1 MNAVRIRLGPLWP
14 YAVLIGL
21 PAAAFIL
28 PDLFGGHLVLT
39 GDNLQ
44 QNYPL
49 HVLVGSMLRH
59 GQLPFW
65 NQYLFS
71 GTPLLA
77 GFNAGAFYPLVGL
90 FVILPDRA
98 AWIATEVILFSL
110 IGVGMYLFLRALALS
125 TVACVLASLTF
136 VCSGVVLGRPTT
148 WT

>member
-1 MNAVRIRLGPLWP
+1 M
-14 YAVLIGL
+14 IGL

-28 PDLFGGHLVLT
+28 PDLLGGHLVLT

-49 HVLVGSMLRH
+49 HVLVGSMLRR

-65 NQYLFS
+65 NQYMFS

-110 IGVGMYLFLRALALS
+110 IGVGMYLFLRAPGAVDHGLRP
-125 TVACVLASLTF
+125 
-136 VCSGVVLGRPTT
+136 GRPHVRRAPASCWVRPITST
-148 WT
+148 